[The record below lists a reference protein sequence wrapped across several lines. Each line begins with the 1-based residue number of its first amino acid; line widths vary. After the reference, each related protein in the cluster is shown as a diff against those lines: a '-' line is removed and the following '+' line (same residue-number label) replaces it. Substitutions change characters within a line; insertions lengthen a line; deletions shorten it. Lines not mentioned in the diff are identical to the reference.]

1 MNSGGEQGGSSVSD
15 EEWERFLRESEE
27 GVRDAPQEPS
37 ARARMV
43 TRRLQ
48 EEDPQDGNGRGW
60 RTYSPARPRRRT
72 GWYVAGILAA
82 LAVVLWVLAPDR
94 VTHLFGA
101 GGVGSAPDATPL
113 GAETAPPTGPPPST
127 GTLRG
132 TRAEPFRGS
141 PAARWADGAAGISV
155 PAPRATAWMDEA
167 QVAKA
172 LDRSRDFLVASSL
185 DREVLRG
192 ARPSEAIAYINPKQP
207 REQEFI
213 ETSLRSP
220 SEKYDPLVLFS
231 RFDPDRTSLVG
242 DVVKVRGR
250 LSYEE
255 GPGPQHALRVTTDV
269 TYVYPVVAAAGDPDE
284 VTRVIVRRQVVMDW
298 QNPEKV
304 VTKAGTF
311 SVHSNMIHT
320 TNAGCRTHNGFL
332 TPTFDGPGASD
343 GPTADPYDRSAPV
356 VSPERD
362 GECGTATRS

>member
-1 MNSGGEQGGSSVSD
+1 MNSGGDKGGSSVSD
-15 EEWERFLRESEE
+15 EEWERFLRESAE

-48 EEDPQDGNGRGW
+48 EEDVHGSNGDGW
-60 RTYSPARPRRRT
+60 RTYSPDRPRSRSRT

-82 LAVVLWVLAPDR
+82 LAVLLWALAPDR
-94 VTHLFGA
+94 VTNLLGA
-101 GGVGSAPDATPL
+101 GGTPDAGPL
-113 GAETAPPTGPPPST
+113 GAETARPSGPPPST
-127 GTLRG
+127 GPRRG

-167 QVAKA
+167 RVARA

-185 DREVLRG
+185 DRAVLRG
-192 ARPSEAIAYINPKQP
+192 ERPSEAIAYINPEQSQ
-207 REQEFI
+207 EQEFL
-213 ETSLRSP
+213 ETALRSP
-220 SEKYDPLVLFS
+220 SEKYNPLVLFS

-255 GPGPQHALRVTTDV
+255 GPGPHHALRVTSDV
-269 TYVYPVVAAAGDPDE
+269 TYVYPVAAVAGDPDE

-298 QNPEKV
+298 QNPERV
-304 VTKAGTF
+304 HTKDGTF

-320 TNAGCRTHNGFL
+320 TNAGCRTYNGFL
-332 TPTFDGPGASD
+332 TPVFGEAEPSD
-343 GPTADPYDRSAPV
+343 GPTSDPYDRSAPV
-356 VSPERD
+356 VSED
-362 GECGTATRS
+362 GDGKCGTATRS